1 MDGAGGAG
9 EGRPASAKPSGPL
22 AAYPPGTCRA
32 AAYAARRLG
41 WGTGCPTRP
50 APPTEAAGSHYTDC
64 RLPAS
69 YDLSFSILIN
79 YTQASLLCHAVMA
92 VRSSLCKLEVP
103 DACAAFRL
111 FWGFPLVPPVASR
124 EALLKF
130 H

>member
-1 MDGAGGAG
+1 MRMHSDTKTDQG
-9 EGRPASAKPSGPL
+9 EPL
-22 AAYPPGTCRA
+22 ACPKRIDRSALGRA
-32 AAYAARRLG
+32 LNSRRSREYNAKDKNSG
-41 WGTGCPTRP
+41 
-50 APPTEAAGSHYTDC
+50 AESHHVSQD
-64 RLPAS
+64 
-69 YDLSFSILIN
+69 I
-79 YTQASLLCHAVMA
+79 LCHAVMA